1 MVDQKAQ
8 SEDKKKHKD
17 VVYQLKRLLNFSHN
31 ILSCVIII
39 MVISTFIIVIFLFL
53 TILLTYRMIYLKFL
67 ELFEL
72 NNNREMEI
80 DFICGLVDIIEFV
93 FLAIMLLMLAWGIYN
108 YIIQPLLKSNLKL
121 SPENNLFKGFATHL
135 SQPFLIVIS
144 SMLVV
149 YSIKFIFKIFY
160 EVDNYS
166 YADPF
171 DSIIQCAI
179 IISLVFFIIIIIGI
193 LMRIEKSI
201 IHDDKS

>member
-93 FLAIMLLMLAWGIYN
+93 FLAIMLLMLTLGMYN
-108 YIIQPLLKSNLKL
+108 YIIQPLLKNGIDSTTND
-121 SPENNLFKGFATHL
+121 LFKDFATHL
-135 SQPFLIVIS
+135 SQPFLIIIS